1 MNEIPQGKFRR
12 SAIGSKTAVQVGGK
26 LLGYYAKRPFL
37 SDKGKDR
44 AKKKM
49 EEESAAIVFNA
60 LSILKGTAV
69 KIAQM
74 LSIEMDIFPDSVCR
88 ELAKSYNQ
96 LPPMNQALVR
106 KTVGNAFHEAIDTVF
121 KSFDTRA
128 FAAASL
134 GQVHRAVTGD
144 NVPLAVKVQYP
155 GIGKSIKADMQLLRN
170 ILRPMAE
177 YDMILP
183 ALEEI
188 EQRLAEEI
196 NYTQEVDNIKWF
208 AGQVPEKGFYMPE
221 VKKEF
226 CTDTV
231 LSMTLLKG
239 VPLNDWLKTD
249 PSRDARDTIAR
260 RLHDFFLHCFYE
272 LNCIH
277 ADPNPG
283 NFLIDKDLN
292 VGVVDFGCV
301 RHFDPEFVAKYR
313 RLIRALSK
321 KDSNTHMHMF
331 REFDLL
337 KGELDPSSEK
347 ILKETVSSFSDWYG
361 QLVAEPVFDF
371 SANPNFMKS
380 AKAISQNIFKM
391 RQHFKANANFVYLDR
406 TRYGM
411 LRLFEQL
418 GARVR
423 IANKYES

>member
-1 MNEIPQGKFRR
+1 MNEIPQGKLRR
-12 SAIGSKTAVQVGGK
+12 SAIGSKTAFKVGGK

-37 SDKGKDR
+37 SDSGKYL
-44 AKKKM
+44 AKKQM
-49 EEESAAIVFNA
+49 EEESAAILFNA
-60 LSILKGTAV
+60 LSMLKGTAV

-74 LSIEMDIFPDSVCR
+74 LSFELDIIPESICK
-88 ELAKSYNQ
+88 ELTKSYNK
-96 LPPMNQALVR
+96 LPPMNQAMVR
-106 KTVGNAFHEAIDTVF
+106 KTVANAFLQPLETVF

-134 GQVHRAVTGD
+134 GQVHSAVTGD
-144 NVPLAVKVQYP
+144 NTPLAVKVQYP
-155 GIGKSIKADMQLLRN
+155 GIAKSISADMQLVGQ
-170 ILRPMAE
+170 ILRPLAE

-196 NYTQEVDNIKWF
+196 DYRQEAENIEWF
-208 AGQVPEKGFYMPE
+208 AGRMPENGFYMPE

-239 VPLNDWLKTD
+239 LPLNEWLKTA
-249 PSRDARDTIAR
+249 PGQDARDTIAG
-260 RLHDFFLHCFYE
+260 RLHDFFLYCFYD

-283 NFLIDKDLN
+283 NFIIDDDLN
-292 VGVVDFGCV
+292 VGIVDFGCV
-301 RHFDPEFVAKYR
+301 RHFDPEFVEKYR
-313 RLIRALSK
+313 QLIRALTNR
-321 KDSNTHMHMF
+321 DSDTHMRMF

-337 KGELDPSSEK
+337 KGELDPSSEE
-347 ILKETVSSFSDWYG
+347 ILRDTVSGFSDWYS

-371 SANPNFMKS
+371 GANPDFMKS

-423 IANKYES
+423 INNRYES